1 MYSTA
6 FLSRDKMILVHFV
19 SPPVLV
25 RSLTTPG
32 YEKRHLESSNG
43 TESEHAQR
51 ANVSNSGGAS
61 SDGRRGGGL
70 LNGRGDG
77 GVAGGGRGDVGN
89 EGAGRGWLDVLVV
102 LVVIILGG
110 SVGGLRGGGGSDAG
124 LVVLGRGVIVATANA
139 GAELVDCGEDLVE
152 SNIGTAG
159 FENARGGR
167 GDEGLGVLADAGEVG
182 QLAGGA
188 GADAADDAV
197 EGALGEDGDVLGGD
211 GGREGEEGSGVLHF
225 EGWGVDIKY

>member
-1 MYSTA
+1 MCCGCMFHCTSLSSQLDMYSLS
-6 FLSRDKMILVHFV
+6 LSRQDGIGTFCITPL
-19 SPPVLV
+19 LV

-70 LNGRGDG
+70 LDGRGDG

-89 EGAGRGWLDVLVV
+89 EGAGRGGLDVLDVLDV

-124 LVVLGRGVIVATANA
+124 LVVLGGGVIVATANA
-139 GAELVDCGEDLVE
+139 GAELVDCGEDLVWE
-152 SNIGTAG
+152 
-159 FENARGGR
+159 RR
-167 GDEGLGVLADAGEVG
+167 LV
-182 QLAGGA
+182 
-188 GADAADDAV
+188 
-197 EGALGEDGDVLGGD
+197 
-211 GGREGEEGSGVLHF
+211 REEGW
-225 EGWGVDIKY
+225 E